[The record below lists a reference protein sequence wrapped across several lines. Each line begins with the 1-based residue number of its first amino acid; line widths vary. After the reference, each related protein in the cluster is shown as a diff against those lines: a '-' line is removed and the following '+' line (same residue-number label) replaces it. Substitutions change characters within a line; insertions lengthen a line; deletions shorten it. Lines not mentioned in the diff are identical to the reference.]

1 MRTEVHTH
9 IDPVSDRYI
18 IEGSGLAIGSCALDC
33 DTAMWEV
40 KVGKSPEGVRIGVK
54 RYNKKKSPD
63 FSLALGDGEEEK
75 DSSETASSY
84 LKNAEL
90 KEGDVIGVYWDQT
103 DLPMLSFSER
113 AEWQLLRAGLQ
124 RRPLFVPSL
133 FQQVPSHR
141 LRHQP
146 HITCLPYSIYPCNI
160 LPHSLS
166 QIYYLKIVNLFRLT
180 FYGRGCFTFSFRSQ
194 LN

>member
-1 MRTEVHTH
+1 MVMEDLRLLFFLFHLAPAVCEVHTH

-18 IEGSGLAIGSCALDC
+18 IEGSDLAIGSCALDC

-40 KVGKSPEGVRIGVK
+40 KFGKSPEGVRIGVK

-75 DSSETASSY
+75 DSSETTSWY

-103 DLPMLSFSER
+103 DLPMLSFS
-113 AEWQLLRAGLQ
+113 LNGKSP
-124 RRPLFVPSL
+124 RP
-133 FQQVPSHR
+133 
-141 LRHQP
+141 
-146 HITCLPYSIYPCNI
+146 
-160 LPHSLS
+160 
-166 QIYYLKIVNLFRLT
+166 
-180 FYGRGCFTFSFRSQ
+180 RSTAFAPPKTSTPQ
-194 LN
+194 